1 MVWWGGWAF
10 KVTKTPPPRE
20 CHLSLGGQTH
30 NVESVLTSYVTLIY
44 LLPHRDNL

>member
-1 MVWWGGWAF
+1 VLKPQKPLNGVRAG
-10 KVTKTPPPRE
+10 K
-20 CHLSLGGQTH
+20 LGH